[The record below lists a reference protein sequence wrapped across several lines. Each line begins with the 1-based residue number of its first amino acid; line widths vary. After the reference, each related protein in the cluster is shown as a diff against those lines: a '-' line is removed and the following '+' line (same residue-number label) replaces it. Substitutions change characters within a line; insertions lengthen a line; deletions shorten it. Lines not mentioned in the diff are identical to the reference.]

1 VTFHAI
7 SPRGGLARRSG
18 PAITV
23 VYDGES
29 ETVLRMVN
37 VLRVL
42 DVPGR
47 LRFVDQRSE
56 APERG
61 RKAQPRLVLSRP
73 GDALEAVGW
82 LFRPSKRA
90 LSAAPASK

>member
-1 VTFHAI
+1 
-7 SPRGGLARRSG
+7 
-18 PAITV
+18 
-23 VYDGES
+23 
-29 ETVLRMVN
+29 VLRTVN
-37 VLRVL
+37 VLRVV

-56 APERG
+56 VAERG

-73 GDALEAVGW
+73 GDALEALGW

-90 LSAAPASK
+90 LSAAPAAK